1 MSYKRRQFLQHSGV
15 FAAGVVASGNSRI
28 YGSGMPGQSEDVTR
42 RFMEP
47 NDRRSRELI
56 EAAVTSS
63 IAAGATYADAR
74 LSFTQNMVYPGQPI
88 PIREEGLG
96 FGVRALYDGYWGLA
110 SSPVWTVDEAARLGQ
125 AAVAQARVN
134 AVDGKR
140 DIELATN
147 SGGSGDWKMP
157 IQIDPFE
164 MSYDEIIDFMEGLKT
179 FIGRLPHVWNQIVT
193 ANFMRQYKYFGNSG
207 GQYTSQCI
215 YRTSGSINFT
225 LGETQERAT
234 TAFLDCL
241 TPAGLGFEY
250 FREQPLRNLVRKA
263 HEEAL
268 EDLKLPIEPV
278 DVGRYSMLI
287 EPFGC
292 AQLVSK
298 TLGIATELDRA
309 LGYEANAGGTSYL
322 NDPTQMLGQFK
333 VGNSLL
339 NVSAERSEAGSVA
352 TTKWDDEGVA
362 PVAFDLI
369 RNGIIVNAQ
378 TNLEGAG
385 WIKDYLMRTQSAVK
399 SFGCATTPDAI
410 HIPLTQSANLKV
422 GANETS
428 GADMNR
434 LREEMG
440 DGMEF
445 KYPAISLDFQQISG
459 LGRGMCYRI
468 KGGKRTATVPNSGF
482 MFRTP
487 ELLQNL
493 IQLGDESSVRRY
505 GIDMRKGEPAREGFH
520 SVSTPPLLFKD
531 TTFIDVQRKA

>member
-1 MSYKRRQFLQHSGV
+1 MSYKRRQFLQQS
-15 FAAGVVASGNSRI
+15 GVVASGLIASGNSSLKASMMAR
-28 YGSGMPGQSEDVTR
+28 SGEQADPQR
-42 RFMEP
+42 ARA
-47 NDRRSRELI
+47 LI
-56 EAAVTSS
+56 AAAIDSAKS
-63 IAAGATYADAR
+63 AGATYADAR
-74 LSFTQNMVYPGQPI
+74 LSFTQHMSYPGQPI
-88 PIREEGLG
+88 PSREEGLG

-110 SSPVWTVDEAARLGQ
+110 SSPVWTLDEAARLGR

-140 DIELATN
+140 DIELGTN
-147 SGGSGDWKMP
+147 FGESGDWTMP

-164 MSYDEIIDFMEGLKT
+164 MSYDEIVDFMEGLKT
-179 FIGRLPHVWNQIVT
+179 FISRLPHVWNRIVI
-193 ANFMRQYKYFGNSG
+193 ANFMRQYKYLGTSN

-215 YRTSGSINFT
+215 YRTSGSISIT
-225 LGETQERAT
+225 IGETPDRTT

-250 FREQPLRNLVRKA
+250 FREQPLRNLVRTA

-268 EDLKLPIEPV
+268 GDLKLPMEPIE
-278 DVGRYSMLI
+278 VGRYSMLI

-292 AQLVSK
+292 AQLISK
-298 TLGIATELDRA
+298 VLGVATELDRA

-322 NDPTQMLGQFK
+322 NDPLQMLGQFR
-333 VGNSLL
+333 VGSNLL
-339 NVSAERSEAGSVA
+339 NVSGGRSDPGAVS

-362 PVAFDLI
+362 PLGFELVRD
-369 RNGIIVNAQ
+369 GTIINAQ

-385 WIKDYLMRTQSAVK
+385 WIKDYLMRTQSTVK

-410 HIPLTQSANLKV
+410 HVPLTQSANLKV
-422 GANETS
+422 APS
-428 GADMNR
+428 GASNTDMTK
-434 LREEMG
+434 LREDMG

-445 KYPAISLDFQQISG
+445 KYPSISMDFQQISG
-459 LGRGMCYRI
+459 LGRGMCYRVK
-468 KGGKRTATVPNSGF
+468 KGQRVAAVANSAF

-493 IQLGDESSVRRY
+493 IGLGDEKSVKTY
-505 GIDMRKGEPAREGFH
+505 GINMRKGEPAREGFH

-531 TTFIDVQRKA
+531 TTFIDIQRKA